1 MWNIFKKKDNVS
13 NKLAEEIV
21 DKMYD
26 KFIAYLNDNIESVN
40 KGDQYVI
47 TFNEFMNEI
56 KDESL
61 KGVELHTLFL
71 FNFYDNDILKKHNI
85 NKIIDLE
92 HSNKE
97 FIALTPSFKIYKSHD
112 NIIDEYEIRFNITKN
127 YYIKGFIFDIREAYK
142 QKIIKM

>member
-13 NKLAEEIV
+13 NELAEEIV
-21 DKMYD
+21 NKMYD

-47 TFNEFMNEI
+47 TFDEFMNEI

-71 FNFYDNDILKKHNI
+71 FDFYDNDILKKHNI

-92 HSNKE
+92 QSNPRY
-97 FIALTPSFKIYKSHD
+97 IVLIPSLKIYKSHE
-112 NIIDEYEIRFNITKN
+112 NIIDKYEIRFDITKN
-127 YYIKGFIFDIREAYK
+127 HYIKGFIFDIREAYK
-142 QKIIKM
+142 QKIIKI